1 MPTIKVKEVKQKNTN
16 WCWAA
21 CCEMFSTYYDGKQ
34 TQDEFVN
41 AFNKKFQ
48 HGLNAKATYSET
60 GWVLANSP
68 KKLLTTATMKS
79 ITWAEVNA
87 YILKNKLIIAS
98 RKNHAIIIVGTDT
111 NVINGDMLLVRDPN
125 PGTSTGPLKMSYV
138 EFKKDWVAS
147 VIKS

>member
-41 AFNKKFQ
+41 EFNKKFK
-48 HGLNAKATYSET
+48 HGLNAKASYSET
-60 GWVLANSP
+60 NWLLANSP
-68 KKLLTTATMKS
+68 KKLQATATMKS

-98 RKNHAIIIVGTDT
+98 RKNHAILIVGTDT
-111 NVINGDMLLVRDPN
+111 NAINGDMLLVRDPN
-125 PGTSTGPLKMSYV
+125 PSTATGPLKLNYA

-147 VIKS
+147 VIKA